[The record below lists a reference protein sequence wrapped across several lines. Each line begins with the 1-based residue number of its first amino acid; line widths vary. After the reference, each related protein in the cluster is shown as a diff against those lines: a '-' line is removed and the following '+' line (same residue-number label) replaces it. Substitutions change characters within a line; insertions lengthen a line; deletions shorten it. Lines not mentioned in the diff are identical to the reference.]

1 MTDSIFL
8 TFVSILLPFL
18 TVVLGFKLF
27 TLMLTKFNLGYQPI
41 RDDGPS
47 SHIAKKSKV
56 FTLGGLLIFIA
67 IFFSAMIIYPS
78 LNPLLIG
85 LILIYMANMLL
96 GGLDDFLKLRKKNSR
111 GVRGKYKLIFQFVTT
126 IAIIYGLTSY
136 YPEDINT
143 FLMVP
148 LIESEI
154 DLGYFYYIFAA
165 IVIVG
170 TSNAVNLTDGLDG
183 LAAYTLLPVLVFF
196 LVLIKLS
203 DFNYLFIFSDEY
215 LADLKHLEYM
225 IIIVFGALMG
235 FLWWNSNPAKIFM
248 GDIGSL
254 PLGAFIGFLAVITKS
269 ELIMIILGGIYVLEA
284 SSVILQVY
292 YFKVTRKR
300 IFKMAPIHHHYE
312 LAGIKENV
320 IVTRFFMVSFV
331 LSMLSLTLVFI

>member
-1 MTDSIFL
+1 
-8 TFVSILLPFL
+8 
-18 TVVLGFKLF
+18 
-27 TLMLTKFNLGYQPI
+27 
-41 RDDGPS
+41 
-47 SHIAKKSKV
+47 
-56 FTLGGLLIFIA
+56 
-67 IFFSAMIIYPS
+67 
-78 LNPLLIG
+78 
-85 LILIYMANMLL
+85 
-96 GGLDDFLKLRKKNSR
+96 
-111 GVRGKYKLIFQFVTT
+111 
-126 IAIIYGLTSY
+126 
-136 YPEDINT
+136 
-143 FLMVP
+143 
-148 LIESEI
+148 
-154 DLGYFYYIFAA
+154 
-165 IVIVG
+165 
-170 TSNAVNLTDGLDG
+170 
-183 LAAYTLLPVLVFF
+183 
-196 LVLIKLS
+196 
-203 DFNYLFIFSDEY
+203 
-215 LADLKHLEYM
+215 M